1 MLCYTRSEK
10 PSAPEH
16 SGPAAA
22 VAAVFIANWAKN
34 VNPSVTP
41 GSGTVSVP
49 RAVVDGA
56 RKGVERT
63 MPSIPIPFRGTGLE
77 DREGGWG
84 SRAAVNGS
92 RPDGRVLA
100 SSTRS

>member
-1 MLCYTRSEK
+1 MLRYARNEK

-34 VNPSVTP
+34 VNPSVTK
-41 GSGTVSVP
+41 SLGTVSVP

-56 RKGVERT
+56 RQGVERT
-63 MPSIPIPFRGTGLE
+63 TPSIPIPCLGCRFG
-77 DREGGWG
+77 G
-84 SRAAVNGS
+84 SRGWLGFS
-92 RPDGRVLA
+92 CCGQRFSP
-100 SSTRS
+100 